1 MLMHPSYESVS
12 SLFCQLACHRKVM
25 PERRVELR
33 LGREKVV
40 QNRKG
45 GGQQRADVTVQQHI
59 ERVIPLKQGL
69 HF

>member
-1 MLMHPSYESVS
+1 
-12 SLFCQLACHRKVM
+12 M

-45 GGQQRADVTVQQHI
+45 DGQQRADVTVQQHI

-69 HF
+69 HFGAEIRQIGFGRPLIWPYRVSG